1 MSFQLAQDNIACLV
15 APIASDQ
22 LVDFVSSL
30 DDVNASAQQAPGFV
44 WRLKTE
50 SGNAISIVAFEW
62 DVHENAGVIVNLSAW
77 ETIEDLTEWIQG
89 PLHRAV
95 MLQRRRWFERVS
107 EATTALWWVSE
118 GHSPSTLEA
127 ESRLLHL
134 RQHGP
139 TPTAF
144 SFKERFAPPS

>member
-1 MSFQLAQDNIACLV
+1 V